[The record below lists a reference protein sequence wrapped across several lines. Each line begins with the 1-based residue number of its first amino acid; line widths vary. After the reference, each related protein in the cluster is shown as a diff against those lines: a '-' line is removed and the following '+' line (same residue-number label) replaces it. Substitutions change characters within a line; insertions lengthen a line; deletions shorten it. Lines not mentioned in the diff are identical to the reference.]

1 MAKKKTKRKVSI
13 TLDDITHTFLS
24 INFENKSK
32 YIEYLIYKDIQ
43 ENNLLK
49 KEIIL

>member
-13 TLDDITHTFLS
+13 TLGDTTHTFLS
-24 INFENKSK
+24 DNFENKSK
-32 YIEYLIYKDIQ
+32 YIEYLIYKDMQ
-43 ENNLLK
+43 ENNLI